1 MIRGENILL
10 YRLGDMIRYSHVL
23 GWKRKASFLPEE
35 CIGHQYVR
43 DKDTSTD
50 TIDWDL
56 LRKLT
61 ISTEPQLDLVYHLR
75 LGDRLNT
82 ITPEQYVQV
91 LINND
96 LPNVYETCNITYGVH
111 QKPLPHYT
119 SESVKRIE
127 KLHTDSDNYVEK
139 IKEVIARKTG
149 MSVNVLPPGTTD
161 TDFKIL
167 CNAKCIIPGIGGYG
181 YLAGCVNKNK
191 VLWDICRDMYNRQEK
206 PWSWV
211 RGKKA
216 LNYIKENY
224 KHR

>member
-1 MIRGENILL
+1 MIRGENVPL
-10 YRLGDMIRYSHVL
+10 YRLGDMVRYSHNPE
-23 GWKRKASFLPEE
+23 WRKKAKVLPEE
-35 CIGHQYVR
+35 CIGHQYMN
-43 DKDTSTD
+43 DKDTTIS

-75 LGDRLNT
+75 LGDRLNM

-91 LINND
+91 LLNND
-96 LPNVYETCNITYGVH
+96 LPNVYDTCNLMYGVH
-111 QKPLPHYT
+111 QKPLLRY
-119 SESVKRIE
+119 SSSAVKRIE
-127 KLHTDSDNYVEK
+127 TLHMDSDNCVEK
-139 IKEVIARKTG
+139 IKELIAQKTG
-149 MSVNVLPPGTTD
+149 MSVNVLPLGTTD

-167 CNAKCIIPGIGGYG
+167 CNARCLIPGIGGYG
-181 YLAGCVNKNK
+181 YLAGCINKNK

>member
-10 YRLGDMIRYSHVL
+10 YGLGDMIRYSHVL
-23 GWKRKASFLPEE
+23 VWKRKARFLPEE

-96 LPNVYETCNITYGVH
+96 LPNVYDTCNITYGVH

-127 KLHTDSDNYVEK
+127 QLHTDSDNYVEK

-149 MSVNVLPPGTTD
+149 MNVNVLPPGTTD